1 MPADRYGLADRGVIR
16 PGAAA
21 DVIVF
26 DPDRIQD
33 RATFD
38 NGRATAEGVS
48 YVFVNGEAAIESG
61 RLSHTSAGRVL
72 RVSNR

>member
-1 MPADRYGLADRGVIR
+1 MLT
-16 PGAAA
+16 A
-21 DVIVF
+21 DVTVF

-38 NGRATAEGVS
+38 NGRAPAEGVS
-48 YVFVNGEAAIESG
+48 HVFVNGEAAIESG

-72 RVSNR
+72 RVYDGNTSLSPTAET